1 MNRPMPRKRSIFLI
15 LLLLAAIALV
25 ARADR
30 AAHPT
35 DFQPGNNL
43 APGGTSFGRLD

>member
-1 MNRPMPRKRSIFLI
+1 MPRKRSIFLI

-30 AAHPT
+30 AAQT
-35 DFQPGNNL
+35 IDFQPGSEL